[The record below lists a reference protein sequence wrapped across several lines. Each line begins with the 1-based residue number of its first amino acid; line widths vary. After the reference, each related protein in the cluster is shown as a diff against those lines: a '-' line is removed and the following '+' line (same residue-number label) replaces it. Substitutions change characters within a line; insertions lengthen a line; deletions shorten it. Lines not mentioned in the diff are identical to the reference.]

1 MDSQNSSKKPP
12 VGVIGAGSFGTA
24 IANLLA
30 ENGEVILF
38 SRRKEVVDRILKE
51 KRNVGQI
58 MHPHV
63 HPTDNIEELCNKCF
77 LIFPSIPSDVF
88 RQVMKTASPF
98 LRPDHILI
106 HCTKGFDIKLEEGVS
121 LIDKKLKLK
130 PTDISTMSQVI
141 LEETIVKR
149 VGCLS
154 GPNLSKEIA
163 DGQPAATVIGSHFDE
178 VIREGQQAIRSK
190 RFQAYGSHDMVS
202 VELGGVLKNSMAV
215 AAGMVGGMGYGQ
227 NSMSFLI
234 SRGLSEIVR
243 LGKALGAQPEA
254 FLGLAGI
261 GDLIATCTSPLS
273 RNYTVGYRLAKGE
286 NLQQIIDSSTEI
298 AEGIRTVNICK
309 KLSETLDIRLP
320 IIEITYEI
328 LYNEMPIADG
338 LKFLMEYRKGHD
350 IDFMG

>member
-12 VGVIGAGSFGTA
+12 IGVIGAGSFGTA

-63 HPTDNIEELCNKCF
+63 HPTDDIEELCKKCF
-77 LIFPSIPSDVF
+77 LIFPSIPSDSF
-88 RQVMKTASPF
+88 RQVMKVASPY

-130 PTDISTMSQVI
+130 PADIRTMSQVI

-178 VIREGQQAIRSK
+178 VIREGQQATI
-190 RFQAYGSHDMVS
+190 
-202 VELGGVLKNSMAV
+202 
-215 AAGMVGGMGYGQ
+215 
-227 NSMSFLI
+227 
-234 SRGLSEIVR
+234 
-243 LGKALGAQPEA
+243 
-254 FLGLAGI
+254 
-261 GDLIATCTSPLS
+261 
-273 RNYTVGYRLAKGE
+273 
-286 NLQQIIDSSTEI
+286 
-298 AEGIRTVNICK
+298 
-309 KLSETLDIRLP
+309 
-320 IIEITYEI
+320 
-328 LYNEMPIADG
+328 
-338 LKFLMEYRKGHD
+338 
-350 IDFMG
+350 